1 MSVKHTLLTEYRC
14 YDECREPCPEKPTT
28 PCSVTPSPTEPQPT
42 ETNCADITVCVDHVN
57 ECGIAYG
64 G

>member
-1 MSVKHTLLTEYRC
+1 MEYTELKEGRC
-14 YDECREPCPEKPTT
+14 YDSCSEPAPEKPTT

-42 ETNCADITVCVDHVN
+42 ETNCANITVCVNHVN
-57 ECGIAYG
+57 ECGMMYG